1 MGIRDVGGSGL
12 TREISREIPNRW
24 LTSDRFADVV
34 TALPIIVYP
43 LFLGFFIW
51 LNILICNPGT
61 LPPQPPSMPL
71 LIELS
76 DVEAFLR
83 SFEVSSTSSIADT
96 AAITTREVYLDITPY
111 AVTSSV
117 SEIADPSPS
126 SGYHI
131 DNQSTRRKQ
140 MLYVISGTLAFSLAL
155 FFLPYVTFG
164 L

>member
-1 MGIRDVGGSGL
+1 
-12 TREISREIPNRW
+12 
-24 LTSDRFADVV
+24 
-34 TALPIIVYP
+34 
-43 LFLGFFIW
+43 
-51 LNILICNPGT
+51 
-61 LPPQPPSMPL
+61 MPL

-83 SFEVSSTSSIADT
+83 SFEVSSTSSIA
-96 AAITTREVYLDITPY
+96 AAITTREVSLDITPY

-140 MLYVISGTLAFSLAL
+140 MLYVS
-155 FFLPYVTFG
+155 Y
-164 L
+164 